1 MKLLRH
7 LLFYSVLVV
16 VLFLSIGNVS
26 LAKADVA
33 HVAKPDINGEIQ
45 QDHQL
50 NYDVQ
55 FSAYEMLLAQG
66 NHELP
71 AVNEL
76 RPNLNL
82 IYPSGVSSLSI
93 LNEKVLMSLK
103 KDVHITASLD
113 GLTMIYPFHTFL

>member
-1 MKLLRH
+1 M
-7 LLFYSVLVV
+7 LFYSVLVV